1 MWGAIRGPLVVAALL
16 APSAGLAQVQV
27 NQTFIPQG
35 TSPKFGAV
43 DVTQSA
49 DAPPNGTVAG
59 AVQAILLDP
68 ALSPNTVFICS
79 PTAACGARPFSIGF
93 GR

>member
-1 MWGAIRGPLVVAALL
+1 
-16 APSAGLAQVQV
+16 
-27 NQTFIPQG
+27 
-35 TSPKFGAV
+35 
-43 DVTQSA
+43 VTQSA

-93 GR
+93 GQ